1 LLLFL
6 FGKKKRRKKENFQ
19 EFSLQTMS
27 DLKVEQ
33 ENNQDVE
40 TGKHVKVV
48 IEKKI
53 IGE

>member
-1 LLLFL
+1 
-6 FGKKKRRKKENFQ
+6 
-19 EFSLQTMS
+19 MS

-33 ENNQDVE
+33 HLNEGNNQEVE